1 MERKSYTL
9 SDVKKDLEK
18 IQAGV
23 NRIENEFS
31 AELQT
36 VRDQAEARKLFS
48 RLTSTVK
55 NGTPIELIIRRVKE

>member
-18 IQAGV
+18 IQSGI
-23 NRIENEFS
+23 NCIENEFS

-36 VRDQAEARKLFS
+36 IRDSSDARKVFA
-48 RLTSTVK
+48 RLTQTVK